1 MSLVWLLVAVNV
13 IGSCSGEAALMR
25 VYSPGDIIIGGLFP
39 VHLKT
44 NRNQK
49 PGELTCT
56 EFDFQRFL
64 HTQVM
69 IHTIN
74 QINQRT
80 PRVLPNVTI
89 GYDIYDTCGDVSL
102 AIKATLRLLKSAS
115 DPHSCSTHSDFSQ
128 PQTKVVIGESSSEV
142 SIAVARIVALAA
154 VAQVCFISYASTS
167 ELLSRKFKFPTFLRT
182 VSSDKHQAE
191 GICELVRKLNWK
203 SVAVV
208 GSEDEYGRYGS
219 DLLNDQF
226 FNKGVCVEF
235 VDILPGHFNQNTSD
249 THTLLADLMGRVANS
264 SAEAIILFTKA
275 TNVEII
281 IEAAIQLKLN
291 RTWIASDSWSTSPKI
306 SAMPGIEFAG
316 TVYGFIF
323 KRKEV
328 PGFKKHIVTIFND
341 TTNNS
346 HHHHHLWYSNLCL
359 NESEDGGSDCW
370 MTNSRKQCLNPR
382 CLIAFIDQ
390 DYSYSIYLAVEVIAD
405 GLRRLLK
412 CDSLRCER
420 SSDFTPMELLR
431 EIWKV
436 NRTFNT
442 THVVFDENG
451 DPSLAYDIVYW
462 KTFDPKTGPVIE
474 TIGEYW
480 PDGRIHVPEKLY
492 SAMNAIRVSEK
503 STACRPCAKKQ
514 YSVDSRRDQC
524 FNNTDEFL
532 DWSMDF
538 SIILSSFGVLGIL
551 ISVVFAVLFMVNHST
566 PIVKALGGYLCFL
579 ELLSLL
585 ACFCLTFS
593 FQGKPSRGSCRIG
606 LPLFGTAFSVC
617 MSCILANLLQILVG
631 FNFNLKV
638 GLWVK
643 KLNRPVAVVV
653 VVSGIQLALSL
664 SWLLLNPS
672 VPQEEILYHSTL
684 HLCELRSVGFFAA
697 MIAYNAILAF
707 ICFLF
712 AFKCKQLPDLY
723 KNATLISVSMLLF
736 LIIWIVFVP
745 IFLSMRGKYKA
756 SIESAAILIS
766 SSSILGCHLAPK
778 CYIMVF
784 RKESIMSRKAA
795 TQLNPNPTHTLG
807 LYGWMGGLC
816 WSKTEISKLWVGT
829 KDSF

>member
-56 EFDFQRFL
+56 EFL

-154 VAQVCFISYASTS
+154 VAQISYASTS

-420 SSDFTPMELLR
+420 SSDFTPMEVTR
-431 EIWKV
+431 NQAMKRV
-436 NRTFNT
+436 SSVR
-442 THVVFDENG
+442 
-451 DPSLAYDIVYW
+451 
-462 KTFDPKTGPVIE
+462 KTGCLQCECFLFKVTTYNCSKTCEPGHE
-474 TIGEYW
+474 LKLQSKTCC
-480 PDGRIHVPEKLY
+480 RHCVPC
-492 SAMNAIRVSEK
+492 SAREFSPGNG
-503 STACRPCAKKQ
+503 TACRPCAKKQ

-784 RKESIMSRKAA
+784 RKE
-795 TQLNPNPTHTLG
+795 LNNESAITEYIKKHYEQKG
-807 LYGWMGGLC
+807 LYTVYYL
-816 WSKTEISKLWVGT
+816 LLVH
-829 KDSF
+829 